1 MAISC
6 LPCRRQGLIQER
18 ARMIDLGQYQ
28 TAEDRRASMEADKEA
43 VFQAHRKRMAQ
54 LIAELE
60 LEKPIQEKVF

>member
-1 MAISC
+1 
-6 LPCRRQGLIQER
+6 
-18 ARMIDLGQYQ
+18 MIDLGQYQ

-60 LEKPIQEKVF
+60 LEKPTQENVF